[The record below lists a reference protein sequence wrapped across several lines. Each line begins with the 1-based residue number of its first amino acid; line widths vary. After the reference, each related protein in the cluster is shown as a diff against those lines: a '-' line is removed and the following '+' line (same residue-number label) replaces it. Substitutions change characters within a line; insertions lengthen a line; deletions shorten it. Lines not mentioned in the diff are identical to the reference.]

1 MINSINESEVLVL
14 LTLNIDI
21 LSLKYQGDRHRG
33 LAEFVMIQ
41 FLTEISSDSRTIPN
55 FFIQL
60 FRSPPETFAKYFA
73 RNPCFLTSDLFR
85 QSNF

>member
-60 FRSPPETFAKYFA
+60 
-73 RNPCFLTSDLFR
+73 SDLHLKHLQNILQEIRVF
-85 QSNF
+85 